1 MFYSSLGTI
10 IWTTFLACV
19 GFYFGENQNLMHQ
32 IFSKVSYIIIAIV
45 AIIIGW
51 VLYRRHQRK
60 NRPS

>member
-10 IWTTFLACV
+10 IWTTFLACI